1 MTWSTD
7 PFKHMDKDL
16 KDREKATRKERKL
29 EAQENARKLRTRDL
43 KYVAEALDL
52 RHASP
57 HSRRVVLTGFHEYY
71 RVINKH
77 FDPKPEPAPTL
88 DQAAPGLLLS
98 AVVEQPVAWLWQDYL
113 PLGALTLLEGEPG
126 SGTSLLALHIA
137 ACVTSGRALPGGSPS
152 TQGTVILVAGQDHP
166 GYTIAPRFL
175 AAGGDPARV
184 LLLTTVEQVDSD
196 KVTIEDR
203 PFSLARDLHFL
214 EEAVTRTNAALV
226 ILDSLDAC
234 RSGDLRQ
241 ALPALAQLAQRTGCA
256 ILLVRPIAATQAAAT
271 HKPGSLELQ
280 AAVRSSLLIQS
291 DPEDRQRQRLLI
303 VTKHALCAQPPI
315 LSFQLT
321 TREGVL
327 ALDWLGTYTHPMPF
341 FEDSE
346 MNLCGR
352 NYSLLR
358 QTILRTLQECAA
370 PMNARS
376 LTSITGFPYENVR
389 KLLQRMVHAMEP
401 LLVCPARGL
410 YTTLGHPC
418 LAQPAA
424 SSGTPPPE
432 PPVPT
437 VAPVPGEPE
446 QAAAR
451 ATPPQTPVSTVAS
464 VPTAPGTPPSPAPTS
479 NPPAASSKPPAPLD
493 EGPQRPIPPETPD
506 PPVPAST
513 HDPANDSPKP
523 PVSALEVDAYSI
535 STESPVPIIPI
546 VPTTTPPGRGQPF
559 LSRARNPL
567 MRGNPECATLNSAL
581 AEESRQGGAMEYRT
595 LGRTGWNISAIG
607 FGAWGIGGSDWGSTD
622 DTTSLAALH
631 RAIDLGVN
639 FIDTADVYGDGHS
652 EQLIAQVRKARSE
665 QLVIATKAGRR
676 LNPHTAQGYTRQN
689 LTAFVE
695 RSLRNLEMEAL
706 DLLQLHSPPSEVYDM
721 PEVFGILD
729 DLVQQGKIRYYGVS
743 VERVD
748 EALKAVS
755 YPHVQSVQ
763 LIFNLFRLK
772 PSEHFFAVARERQ
785 VGILARVPLASG
797 LLTGKFRPDTH
808 FAPND
813 HRSFNRH
820 GEAFDQGETFSGV
833 EYERGLQAVE
843 ELRPLVPQGAT
854 MAQFALRWIL
864 MFPEVTSAIP
874 GGKNPQQVEENV
886 NAAALPPLNLN
897 TMIDVEA
904 INDAYIWPQVH
915 HRW

>member
-1 MTWSTD
+1 VKEPSPMKSINASFAAMSKTLTQMG
-7 PFKHMDKDL
+7 KLM
-16 KDREKATRKERKL
+16 REERKL
-29 EAQENARKLRTRDL
+29 EAQEAQRQRRTEDL
-43 KYVAEALDL
+43 KLAAEVMEK

-71 RVINKH
+71 RVIGVH
-77 FDPKPEPAPTL
+77 SKPEPAAKISPSV
-88 DQAAPGLLLS
+88 PGLVLS
-98 AVVEQPVAWLWQDYL
+98 AVVAQPVAWLWQDYL

-126 SGTSLLALHIA
+126 SGASLLALHIA

-152 TQGTVILVAGQDHP
+152 TQGTVILVADQDHP

-196 KVTIEDR
+196 NVKIEDR
-203 PFSLARDLHFL
+203 PFSLARDLYLL
-214 EEAVTRTNAALV
+214 EEAVARTHAALV

-234 RSGDLRQ
+234 RPGAVSQ

-256 ILLVRPIAATQAAAT
+256 ILLVRPIAPNPPAAT
-271 HKPGSLELQ
+271 PKPGSLDLLT
-280 AAVRSSLLIQS
+280 AVRSGLRIIS
-291 DPEDRQRQRLLI
+291 DPEDKERQRLLI
-303 VTKHALCAQPPI
+303 PTKHSLCAQPAI

-321 TREGVL
+321 TGEQGIL
-327 ALDWLGTYTHPMPF
+327 TLDWLGTYAHPMPF
-341 FEDSE
+341 FENSE
-346 MNLCGR
+346 MHLCGR
-352 NYSLLR
+352 NYSLLQ
-358 QTILRTLQECAA
+358 QTILSTLQECAA

-376 LTSITGFPYENVR
+376 LTSITGFSYENVR
-389 KLLQRMVHAMEP
+389 KLLQRMVHARQPE
-401 LLVCPARGL
+401 LVSPARGL
-410 YTTLGHPC
+410 YTTVGHPC
-418 LAQPAA
+418 LAKPAA
-424 SSGTPPPE
+424 THTSTPPPRTPVPTVASVPDE
-432 PPVPT
+432 PEQAVAQATPPQTPVPT
-437 VAPVPGEPE
+437 VAPVP
-446 QAAAR
+446 
-451 ATPPQTPVSTVAS
+451 
-464 VPTAPGTPPSPAPTS
+464 
-479 NPPAASSKPPAPLD
+479 
-493 EGPQRPIPPETPD
+493 
-506 PPVPAST
+506 PVPGPPPFPASEN
-513 HDPANDSPKP
+513 DPASDSPKP
-523 PVSALEVDAYSI
+523 PASTLEVDSRPI
-535 STESPVPIIPI
+535 ST
-546 VPTTTPPGRGQPF
+546 
-559 LSRARNPL
+559 NPL
-567 MRGNPECATLNSAL
+567 SQPSQASH
-581 AEESRQGGAMEYRT
+581 MEYRT

-607 FGAWGIGGSDWGSTD
+607 FGAWAIGGSAWGTTD
-622 DTTSLAALH
+622 DKTSLAALH

-639 FIDTADVYGDGHS
+639 FIDTADVFGDGHS

-665 QLVIATKAGRR
+665 QLIIATKVGRR

-706 DLLQLHSPPSEVYDM
+706 DLLQLHCPPSEVYDM
-721 PEVFGILD
+721 PEVFSILD

-763 LIFNLFRLK
+763 IIFNLFRLK
-772 PSEHFFAVARERQ
+772 PSKHFFAVARKRQ

-820 GEAFDQGETFSGV
+820 GEAFDQGETFSGI
-833 EYERGLQAVE
+833 EYETGLEAVE
-843 ELRPLVPQGAT
+843 ELRPFVPQGWT

-874 GGKNPQQVEENV
+874 GGKNPGQVEENV
-886 NAAALPPLNLN
+886 NSAALPPLSPVD
-897 TMIDVEA
+897 MMAVET
-904 INDAYIWPQVH
+904 INDGYIWPQVR

>member
-1 MTWSTD
+1 MKKINASFAAMNKTLTQMG
-7 PFKHMDKDL
+7 KIM
-16 KDREKATRKERKL
+16 REERKL
-29 EAQENARKLRTRDL
+29 EAQENERRGRMRDL
-43 KYVAEALDL
+43 KIAAEIMDL
-52 RHASP
+52 KHASP
-57 HSRRVVLTGFHEYY
+57 RSRRIVFTGFNEYW
-71 RVINKH
+71 RVIGKH
-77 FDPKPEPAPTL
+77 SQPDPESKL
-88 DQAAPGLLLS
+88 DQVASGLVLS
-98 AVVEQPVAWLWQDYL
+98 AVVAQPVAWLWQDYL

-126 SGTSLLALHIA
+126 SGASLLALHIA
-137 ACVTSGRALPGGSPS
+137 ACVTSGRALPGGAPGL
-152 TQGTVILVAGQDHP
+152 QGTVILVADQDHP

-175 AAGGDPARV
+175 AVGGDPARV
-184 LLLTTVEQVDSD
+184 LLLTTVAQVDSD

-203 PFSLARDLHFL
+203 PFSLARDLCFL

-234 RSGDLRQ
+234 SPGALRQ
-241 ALPALAQLAQRTGCA
+241 TLPALAQLAQRTGCA
-256 ILLVRPIAATQAAAT
+256 ILLVRPIAPHPPAAAPKT
-271 HKPGSLELQ
+271 GSLDLLTS
-280 AAVRSSLLIQS
+280 VRSGLRIVS
-291 DPEDRQRQRLLI
+291 DPEDKERQRLLI
-303 VTKHALCAQPPI
+303 PTKHSLCAQPGI

-327 ALDWLGTYTHPMPF
+327 ALDWLGTYAHPMPF

-346 MNLCGR
+346 MHLCGR
-352 NYSLLR
+352 NYSLLQ
-358 QTILRTLQECAA
+358 QTILITLQECAA

-376 LTSITGFPYENVR
+376 LTTITGFSYENVR
-389 KLLQRMVHAMEP
+389 KLLQRMVRAREP
-401 LLVCPARGL
+401 QVVSPARGL

-418 LAQPAA
+418 LAKPAA
-424 SSGTPPPE
+424 HTSAPPADPPVPTVASVPDEPEQAVAQATPPQT
-432 PPVPT
+432 PVPT
-437 VAPVPGEPE
+437 VAPVP
-446 QAAAR
+446 
-451 ATPPQTPVSTVAS
+451 TV
-464 VPTAPGTPPSPAPTS
+464 PGTPPSPAPS
-479 NPPAASSKPPAPLD
+479 HNPPAASSKPPTPLD
-493 EGPQRPIPPETPD
+493 EGPQRVIPTETPD
-506 PPVPAST
+506 PPVPASA

-523 PVSALEVDAYSI
+523 PVSALEVDACSI

-546 VPTTTPPGRGQPF
+546 VPTATPPGRGKPS
-559 LSRARNPL
+559 LPRVHNPL
-567 MRGNPECATLNSAL
+567 IRDNPECATLNSAL
-581 AEESRQGGAMEYRT
+581 AEERRQGGDMEYRT
-595 LGRTGWNISAIG
+595 LGRTGWKISAIG

-665 QLVIATKAGRR
+665 QLIIATKAGRR
-676 LNPHTAQGYTRQN
+676 LNPHIAQGYTRQN

-721 PEVFGILD
+721 PEVFSILD

-772 PSEHFFAVARERQ
+772 PSEHFFSVAHQRQ

-833 EYERGLQAVE
+833 EYETGLQAVE

-886 NAAALPPLNLN
+886 NAAALPPLSPN
-897 TMIDVEA
+897 TMIDVQV
-904 INDAYIWPQVH
+904 INDVYIWPHVH

>member
-1 MTWSTD
+1 MKEESPMKSAKASLAAMSKTLT
-7 PFKHMDKDL
+7 HMGKTM
-16 KDREKATRKERKL
+16 RQERKL
-29 EAQENARKLRTRDL
+29 EAQENERQGRMRDL
-43 KYVAEALDL
+43 KIAAEILDL

-57 HSRRVVLTGFHEYY
+57 RSRRIVFTGFNEYW
-71 RVINKH
+71 RVIGKH
-77 FDPKPEPAPTL
+77 SQPELESKLDPSV
-88 DQAAPGLLLS
+88 PGLLLS
-98 AVVEQPVAWLWQDYL
+98 DIVERPVAWLWQDYL

-126 SGTSLLALHIA
+126 SGASLLALHIA
-137 ACVTSGRALPGGSPS
+137 ACVTSGHALPGGSPG
-152 TQGTVILVAGQDHP
+152 TQGTVILVTGQDHSS
-166 GYTIAPRFL
+166 YTIKPRFL

-184 LLLTTVEQVDSD
+184 LLLTTVAQVDSD

-203 PFSLARDLHFL
+203 PFSLARDLCFL
-214 EEAVTRTNAALV
+214 EEAVARTNAALV
-226 ILDSLDAC
+226 ILDSLDTC
-234 RSGDLRQ
+234 RPGDLRQ

-256 ILLVRPIAATQAAAT
+256 ILLVRPIAAHPPTAAP
-271 HKPGSLELQ
+271 KPGSLELL

-291 DPEDRQRQRLLI
+291 DPEDRQRQRLLLA
-303 VTKHALCAQPPI
+303 TKHALCAQPPI

-321 TREGVL
+321 TGEQGVL

-341 FEDSE
+341 FENSE
-346 MNLCGR
+346 MHLCSA
-352 NYSLLR
+352 NYSLLQ
-358 QTILRTLQECAA
+358 QTVLRTLQECAA

-376 LTSITGFPYENVR
+376 LTTITGFPYENVR
-389 KLLQRMVHAMEP
+389 KLLQRMVHARQP
-401 LLVCPARGL
+401 QVVSPARGL

-424 SSGTPPPE
+424 STSTPPPE
-432 PPVPT
+432 PPVPL
-437 VAPVPGEPE
+437 VASVPGEPE
-446 QAAAR
+446 QAVAQ
-451 ATPPQTPVSTVAS
+451 ATPAETPVPPVAS
-464 VPTAPGTPPSPAPTS
+464 VPTAPCTPPSLAPTHH
-479 NPPAASSKPPAPLD
+479 PPASSSQSPALPD
-493 EGPQRPIPPETPD
+493 ESAQRSA
-506 PPVPAST
+506 PASA
-513 HDPANDSPKP
+513 HDPANDSPTP
-523 PVSALEVDAYSI
+523 PVSALEGDACSI
-535 STESPVPIIPI
+535 SPASPVPIIPS
-546 VPTTTPPGRGQPF
+546 VPTATPPGRGKPSLPRVQ
-559 LSRARNPL
+559 NPL
-567 MRGNPECATLNSAL
+567 IRDNPECATLNSAL
-581 AEESRQGGAMEYRT
+581 AEKRRQGGAMEYRP
-595 LGRTGWNISAIG
+595 LGRTGWNISPIG
-607 FGAWGIGGSDWGSTD
+607 FGAWGIGGSDWGATD

-665 QLVIATKAGRR
+665 HLIIATKAGRR
-676 LNPHTAQGYTRQN
+676 LNPHLAQGYTRQN

-706 DLLQLHSPPSEVYDM
+706 DLLQLHSPPSAVYDM
-721 PEVFGILD
+721 PEVFSILD

-797 LLTGKFRPDTH
+797 LLTGTFGPETH

-820 GEAFDQGETFSGV
+820 GEAFDQGETFSGI
-833 EYERGLQAVE
+833 EYKRGLEAVE
-843 ELRPLVPQGAT
+843 ELRPLVPQGWT

-886 NAAALPPLNLN
+886 NAAALPPLNPN
-897 TMIDVEA
+897 TMIDVQV
-904 INDAYIWPQVH
+904 IDDVYIWPQVH
-915 HRW
+915 DRW

>member
-1 MTWSTD
+1 VKEPSPMKSINASLSAMSKTMT
-7 PFKHMDKDL
+7 HMGKL
-16 KDREKATRKERKL
+16 MREERKL
-29 EAQENARKLRTRDL
+29 EAQENERRWRIRDL
-43 KYVAEALDL
+43 KIAAEALDL

-57 HSRRVVLTGFHEYY
+57 RSRRVVLTGFNEYW
-71 RVINKH
+71 RVIGKH
-77 FDPKPEPAPTL
+77 SKPEPESKL
-88 DQAAPGLLLS
+88 DQATPGLLLS
-98 AVVEQPVAWLWQDYL
+98 DVVAQPVAWLWQDYL

-126 SGTSLLALHIA
+126 SGASLLALHLA

-152 TQGTVILVAGQDHP
+152 LQGTVILVAGQDHI

-184 LLLTTVEQVDSD
+184 LLLTTVEQVDSNN
-196 KVTIEDR
+196 VTIEDR
-203 PFSLARDLHFL
+203 PFSLARDLCFL
-214 EEAVTRTNAALV
+214 EEAVTRTHAALV
-226 ILDSLDAC
+226 ILDSLDTC
-234 RSGDLRQ
+234 RPNELGQ
-241 ALPALAQLAQRTGCA
+241 ALPALAQLAQHTGCA
-256 ILLVRPIAATQAAAT
+256 ILLVRPIAAPQGALAQ
-271 HKPGSLELQ
+271 KPGSLELL

-303 VTKHALCAQPPI
+303 VTKHALCAQPGI

-321 TREGVL
+321 PNEQGILT
-327 ALDWLGTYTHPMPF
+327 LDWLGAYAHPMPF
-341 FEDSE
+341 YQDSE
-346 MNLCGR
+346 IPLVSR
-352 NYSLLR
+352 NYSLLQ
-358 QTILRTLQECAA
+358 QTILCTLQECAA

-376 LTSITGFPYENVR
+376 LTTITGFSYENVR
-389 KLLQRMVHAMEP
+389 KLLQRMVHAREP
-401 LLVCPARGL
+401 QLVSPARGL

-418 LAQPAA
+418 LAKPAA
-424 SSGTPPPE
+424 STSTPPPD

-437 VAPVPGEPE
+437 VA
-446 QAAAR
+446 
-451 ATPPQTPVSTVAS
+451 S
-464 VPTAPGTPPSPAPTS
+464 VPTVPGTPPSHES
-479 NPPAASSKPPAPLD
+479 
-493 EGPQRPIPPETPD
+493 E
-506 PPVPAST
+506 
-513 HDPANDSPKP
+513 HDLTNDSPKP
-523 PVSALEVDAYSI
+523 PIPNLEV
-535 STESPVPIIPI
+535 ESLY
-546 VPTTTPPGRGQPF
+546 T
-559 LSRARNPL
+559 
-567 MRGNPECATLNSAL
+567 TLNSTL
-581 AEESRQGGAMEYRT
+581 IKERRQGGDMEYRN
-595 LGRTGWNISAIG
+595 LGRTGWKISAIG

-622 DTTSLAALH
+622 DKTSLAALH

-665 QLVIATKAGRR
+665 QLIIATKAGRR
-676 LNPHTAQGYTRQN
+676 LNPHIAQGYTRQN

-763 LIFNLFRLK
+763 IIFNMFRLK
-772 PSEHFFAVARERQ
+772 PSEHFFSVARERQ

-797 LLTGKFRPDTH
+797 LLTGKFRPETH
-808 FAPND
+808 FDPND

-820 GEAFDQGETFSGV
+820 GEAFDQGETFSGI
-833 EYERGLQAVE
+833 EYETGLQAVE
-843 ELRPLVPQGAT
+843 ELRPLVPKGST

-886 NAAALPPLNLN
+886 SAAALPPLSPG
-897 TMIDVEA
+897 TMIEVEA